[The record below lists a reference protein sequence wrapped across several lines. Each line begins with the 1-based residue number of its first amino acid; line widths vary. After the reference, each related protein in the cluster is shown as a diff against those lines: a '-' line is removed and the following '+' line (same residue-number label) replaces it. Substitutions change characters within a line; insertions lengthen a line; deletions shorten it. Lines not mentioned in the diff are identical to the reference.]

1 MPIFN
6 KTPRAKADAR
16 PAKVA
21 PIKLSFTALTA
32 REALPELG
40 ADEDRRAAIFKDRAA
55 YVAERKHLQAEIE
68 ADKTIDIAPE
78 VAALIGEKP
87 SAKAQKRERVAELRR
102 LEAVAGQAIELIER
116 RIAAARPAAERAIC
130 TAARPEAERRVAALV
145 EALRAVDVAHVEL
158 NDMFLAIEAE
168 GASTDGLGQVRPHFL
183 GSAQDPQ
190 RRIAQYLK
198 ELKGAGYD
206 V

>member
-6 KTPRAKADAR
+6 KPKKVKPDAR

-21 PIKLSFTALTA
+21 PPKLSFVALTA
-32 REALPELG
+32 REALPALG
-40 ADEDRRAAIFKDRAA
+40 EDEDRREAIFRDRAA
-55 YVAERKHLQAEIE
+55 HVAERKALQAAIE
-68 ADKTIDIAPE
+68 ADKTIDITPE

-87 SAKAQKRERVAELRR
+87 SAKAQKRLRVAELRR
-102 LEAVAGQAIELIER
+102 LEAIAGQAIELIEK

-130 TAARPEAERRVAALV
+130 AAARPEAERRVAALV
-145 EALRAVDVAHVEL
+145 EVLRAVDVAHVEL

-168 GASTDGLGQVRPHFL
+168 GASTDGLGQIRPHFL
-183 GSAQDPQ
+183 GSVQDPQ
-190 RRIAQYLK
+190 RRIAAYLK